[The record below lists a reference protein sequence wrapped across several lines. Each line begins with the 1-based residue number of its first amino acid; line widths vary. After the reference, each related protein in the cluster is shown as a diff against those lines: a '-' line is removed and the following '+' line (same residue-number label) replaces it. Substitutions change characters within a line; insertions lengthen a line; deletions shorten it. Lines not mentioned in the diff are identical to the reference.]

1 MNHTIL
7 LVEDTPDDVFFLQN
21 ALQKAGIHVP
31 MQVVADG
38 QEALRYLEGE
48 GMYADRAK
56 YPMPSLVLLDLQ
68 LPYVPGLKV
77 LQEIRRQNH
86 LRKII
91 VVVLTS
97 SSAASDIEQAYELGA
112 NSYLVKPS
120 SNEERRELVQLLQ
133 RYWLS
138 LNRGPA

>member
-1 MNHTIL
+1 MNQSLL

-31 MQVVADG
+31 MQVVVDG
-38 QEALRYLEGE
+38 QQALQYLQGE
-48 GMYADRAK
+48 GRYEDRAK
-56 YPMPSLVLLDLQ
+56 YPLPSLVLLDLQ

-77 LQEIRRQNH
+77 LREIRRQTH

-112 NSYLVKPS
+112 NSYLVKPG
-120 SNEERRELVQLLQ
+120 SNEERRELVQLIQ
-133 RYWLS
+133 RYWLL
-138 LNRGPA
+138 LNRGPV